1 MAQICEIKSAHT
13 ASQML
18 SFIAALGL
26 DQITCK
32 ASYIIDK
39 KKYEVIQTCPATDKC
54 FAVTAE
60 DIEKIF
66 GDSGAS
72 DVSGGMCAVV
82 TDDKPSFS
90 DSISGCNKLE

>member
-1 MAQICEIKSAHT
+1 MAQICETKPAHT

-32 ASYIIDK
+32 ASCIIDK

-66 GDSGAS
+66 GASGAS

-82 TDDKPSFS
+82 VDYGSSFS
-90 DSISGCNKLE
+90 ESISGCNTLE